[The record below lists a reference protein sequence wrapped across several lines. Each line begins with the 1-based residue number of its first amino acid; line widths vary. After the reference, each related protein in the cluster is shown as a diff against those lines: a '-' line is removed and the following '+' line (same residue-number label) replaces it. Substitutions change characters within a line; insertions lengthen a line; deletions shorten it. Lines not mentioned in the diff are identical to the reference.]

1 MPLIAIWR
9 PFDTDWTRDQ
19 ALPFWSMIGAE
30 EDDLIVVP
38 LGLTVGF
45 GFAICVH
52 ELFGVVSE
60 YQLPLE
66 FSWTIAPLRVSSS
79 TTLAVGVSTVPFTA
93 ICRPFDA
100 D

>member
-1 MPLIAIWR
+1 MLSTSVSEPLPVTVAV
-9 PFDTDWTRDQ
+9 
-19 ALPFWSMIGAE
+19 AVGG
-30 EDDLIVVP
+30 VV
-38 LGLTVGF
+38 GL

-60 YQLPLE
+60 YQLPAA

-79 TTLAVGVSTVPFTA
+79 TTLAVGASTVPFTA
-93 ICRPFDA
+93 ICRPFVA